1 MKTDPSAESWSSV
14 PGKGSSSC
22 LEASMPRKFRDEAR
36 RAGAAGLNWAMCA
49 LCLASLTMSGVLLYR
64 ELGLESRI
72 ASLEAH
78 CLRVEESSSPVDVL
92 VQRLK
97 SEVQEQLQQTQRS
110 APTHEIFRPKRQ
122 VSDPQCNCPAGPP
135 GEPGPPG
142 KRGKKGKK
150 GDPGEPGAPGVAG
163 TPGKNGFPGPIGLDG
178 PKGDPGRP
186 GDKGQKGEL
195 GSPGFDVL
203 SAVKVS
209 KLRYLTGVKQYIR
222 ALLMRENAYRALSLS
237 LLFLILWYVDVAGLG
252 GGKGRPGDKGQK
264 GELGSPGFDVLSA
277 VKGRP
282 GDKGQKG
289 ELGSP
294 GFDVLSAVKE
304 LQEKGINISAQ
315 TVIPL
320 KGEPGE
326 PGPPGPPGPSGAEG
340 LPGHEGRQGIPG
352 EVGAPGEK
360 GPPGPIGPVGPPGT
374 PGLVGPKGDKGDK
387 GDRGFTTT
395 LKGEQFPSGV
405 FEGPPGPPG
414 PPVSKDV

>member
-110 APTHEIFRPKRQ
+110 APTHEIFRPKRE
-122 VSDPQCNCPAGPP
+122 VSDARCNCPAGPP

-178 PKGDPGRP
+178 PKGDP
-186 GDKGQKGEL
+186 
-195 GSPGFDVL
+195 
-203 SAVKVS
+203 
-209 KLRYLTGVKQYIR
+209 
-222 ALLMRENAYRALSLS
+222 
-237 LLFLILWYVDVAGLG
+237 
-252 GGKGRPGDKGQK
+252 
-264 GELGSPGFDVLSA
+264 
-277 VKGRP
+277 GRP

-414 PPVSKDV
+414 PPGPQGEKGELGPMGPPGLPGEKGARGKPGKRVSFSEVLRPPPIVDQSNSI